1 MRTLEDIKKEMTD
14 AFMADPTIRVKY
26 ELNDGDTF
34 NQKFSV
40 VSIER
45 LLFFIVASAH
55 YVLERI
61 FDEFRKD
68 VMKQIETS
76 VVATVPWYYRQA
88 LNFQMG
94 DELKLDEA
102 TLKWHYPI
110 VNADKRIVRYA
121 SVTDKGGSIQV
132 LVAKDNAGVPTQLS
146 EDELRA
152 FKAYMTSIKMA
163 GVVIGI
169 KSLPADTLSIHV
181 SVVCSPLVYLPNGT
195 RISDGK
201 KPVEEAIEAYLK
213 GITYGGV
220 FNKTKLIDAIQAVDG
235 VIDVELGACS
245 ATADGGTPQEIQ
257 GNNYSSRGGAFV
269 APSLGSTIRYNYG

>member
-14 AFMADPTIRVKY
+14 AFMADPTIRAKY
-26 ELNDGDTF
+26 EINGGDTF

-45 LLFFIVASAH
+45 VLFFIVASAH

-94 DELKLDEA
+94 DELKLDE
-102 TLKWHYPI
+102 TSLKWHYPN

-169 KSLPADTLSIHV
+169 KSLSADTLSIQV

-220 FNKTKLIDAIQAVDG
+220 FNKTKLVDAIQAVDG

-245 ATADGGTPQEIQ
+245 ATADGGTPQEIK

-269 APSLGSTIRYNYG
+269 APSLGSTIRYVYG